1 MPQTRQNLH
10 NFGRVFWKAQAID
23 PLQNGKALRK
33 RAFLVQLDGAM
44 QAHDLRTRHAG
55 AAIFIDFHLVVPGG
69 TTVFQSHEI
78 CDQIEESLKNHLGHV
93 DKWRSQRRMDVMST
107 KPRKLS
113 AVLS

>member
-78 CDQIEESLKNHLGHV
+78 CDQIEESLKNHLDDAKVTIHV
-93 DKWRSQRRMDVMST
+93 EPEHKSKQSGAIIPD
-107 KPRKLS
+107 
-113 AVLS
+113 